1 MQERPH
7 LTRLLGVA
15 SLVAALALLFRIVA
29 AITSMTAP
37 DQAFATTAGWTSAGA
52 RLHADEE
59 RAAAIRDTIRS
70 LREECQ
76 RSAGGDWNRWVEQL
90 SPFRASLLKRIREAK
105 PYNLQAE
112 GSFEARS
119 SVLEG
124 RGDFA
129 LFESSPEYYLRYLY
143 DPESLDGFRK
153 RRPVVA
159 AARWLKS
166 QGINVIFVPVPKMT
180 EVYAEHFADYYP
192 SDRVVALTCGGSSW
206 NCWNPMSRSW
216 ISSPSSWRQ
225 ETRIPR
231 RFSSQP
237 ILTGRPGWAIAAHV
251 VGERLKRYPFVTMA
265 LESPRICQPAEL
277 PFPPASQGATYLGLS
292 PGQRRRA
299 ESVHPRTYHTVQSCT
314 RPLHDPASAVI
325 VIGDSFNG
333 GFWELLSQEINLPI
347 GQLSGGGHT
356 TDAFKD
362 FLRDPGSLKQCKVV
376 VWLVCDT
383 SLIGAWPLPKPIRK
397 FSDR

>member
-1 MQERPH
+1 
-7 LTRLLGVA
+7 
-15 SLVAALALLFRIVA
+15 
-29 AITSMTAP
+29 
-37 DQAFATTAGWTSAGA
+37 
-52 RLHADEE
+52 
-59 RAAAIRDTIRS
+59 
-70 LREECQ
+70 
-76 RSAGGDWNRWVEQL
+76 
-90 SPFRASLLKRIREAK
+90 
-105 PYNLQAE
+105 
-112 GSFEARS
+112 
-119 SVLEG
+119 
-124 RGDFA
+124 
-129 LFESSPEYYLRYLY
+129 
-143 DPESLDGFRK
+143 
-153 RRPVVA
+153 
-159 AARWLKS
+159 
-166 QGINVIFVPVPKMT
+166 
-180 EVYAEHFADYYP
+180 
-192 SDRVVALTCGGSSW
+192 
-206 NCWNPMSRSW
+206 MSRSW

-225 ETRIPR
+225 ETRIPHTFPASR
-231 RFSSQP
+231 SS
-237 ILTGRPGWAIAAHV
+237 LGAAPLGHCRDHV

-277 PFPPASQGATYLGLS
+277 PFPPASTGATYLGLS

-333 GFWELLSQEINLPI
+333 GFWELLGQEINLPI

-376 VWLVCDT
+376 VWLVCNT

>member
-1 MQERPH
+1 M
-7 LTRLLGVA
+7 
-15 SLVAALALLFRIVA
+15 
-29 AITSMTAP
+29 
-37 DQAFATTAGWTSAGA
+37 
-52 RLHADEE
+52 
-59 RAAAIRDTIRS
+59 
-70 LREECQ
+70 
-76 RSAGGDWNRWVEQL
+76 
-90 SPFRASLLKRIREAK
+90 
-105 PYNLQAE
+105 
-112 GSFEARS
+112 
-119 SVLEG
+119 
-124 RGDFA
+124 
-129 LFESSPEYYLRYLY
+129 
-143 DPESLDGFRK
+143 
-153 RRPVVA
+153 
-159 AARWLKS
+159 
-166 QGINVIFVPVPKMT
+166 
-180 EVYAEHFADYYP
+180 
-192 SDRVVALTCGGSSW
+192 
-206 NCWNPMSRSW
+206 
-216 ISSPSSWRQ
+216 
-225 ETRIPR
+225 
-231 RFSSQP
+231 
-237 ILTGRPGWAIAAHV
+237 
-251 VGERLKRYPFVTMA
+251 GERLKRYPFITMA

-333 GFWELLSQEINLPI
+333 GFWALLSQEINLPI

>member
-129 LFESSPEYYLRYLY
+129 LFE
-143 DPESLDGFRK
+143 
-153 RRPVVA
+153 
-159 AARWLKS
+159 
-166 QGINVIFVPVPKMT
+166 
-180 EVYAEHFADYYP
+180 
-192 SDRVVALTCGGSSW
+192 
-206 NCWNPMSRSW
+206 
-216 ISSPSSWRQ
+216 
-225 ETRIPR
+225 
-231 RFSSQP
+231 
-237 ILTGRPGWAIAAHV
+237 ILTGVLSSIPVRSRIAGRIPQATSRGRRGSLAQEPGH
-251 VGERLKRYPFVTMA
+251 
-265 LESPRICQPAEL
+265 
-277 PFPPASQGATYLGLS
+277 
-292 PGQRRRA
+292 QR
-299 ESVHPRTYHTVQSCT
+299 HFCT
-314 RPLHDPASAVI
+314 RPQNDRGLRRALR
-325 VIGDSFNG
+325 G
-333 GFWELLSQEINLPI
+333 LLP
-347 GQLSGGGHT
+347 
-356 TDAFKD
+356 
-362 FLRDPGSLKQCKVV
+362 
-376 VWLVCDT
+376 
-383 SLIGAWPLPKPIRK
+383 
-397 FSDR
+397 